1 MATGLPVA
9 PVTQKGSTGREQV
22 GSRKRVGLAEVR
34 RGVKGHPSGAVLE
47 SQRSA
52 ADKS

>member
-1 MATGLPVA
+1 MATGLAVA

-22 GSRKRVGLAEVR
+22 GSGKRVGLAEVR
-34 RGVKGHPSGAVLE
+34 HGVKGHPSGAVLE

>member
-1 MATGLPVA
+1 MAAVLAGA
-9 PVTQKGSTGREQV
+9 PVTQEGSTGCEQV
-22 GSRKRVGLAEVR
+22 GSRKRVGLAQVGC
-34 RGVKGHPSGAVLE
+34 GVKGHPSGAVLE